1 MEYPEIDAR
10 GRACPEPVVM
20 TKAAVEQHPGGVSVL
35 VDDICAV
42 ENISRFAKSA
52 GFSVQK
58 SQEGPDYR
66 LDLRRPE

>member
-1 MEYPEIDAR
+1 MQLNEIDAR

-20 TKAAVEQHPGGVSVL
+20 TQSAVKQHPEGVSVL

-42 ENISRFAKSA
+42 ENIARFAKSA
-52 GFSVQK
+52 GFSVRK

-66 LDLRRPE
+66 LNLTRL

>member
-1 MEYPEIDAR
+1 MPLNEVDAR
-10 GRACPEPVVM
+10 GRDCPEPVTM
-20 TKAAVEQHPGGVSVL
+20 TQSAVKQHPEGVSVL

-52 GFSVQK
+52 GYSVQK

-66 LDLRRPE
+66 LDLTRL

>member
-1 MEYPEIDAR
+1 MENHEIDAR

-20 TKAAVEQHPGGVSVL
+20 TQNAVKQHPEGVSVL

-42 ENISRFAKSA
+42 ENISRFAKNA

-66 LDLRRPE
+66 LDLKRL